1 MGSGKEIFPIT
12 IGQPVQQLLFV
23 PLRMAQQY
31 TGGSWRQLNDILI
44 CFKQMNE
51 MKSLQSD

>member
-31 TGGSWRQLNDILI
+31 TGGSWRQLNNILI